1 MPPRYTVYGI
11 TSLLLFSTGAAAQ
24 DLLRGK
30 VKTGHGAVA
39 RRAIIS
45 HFQSEDTLYL
55 DRRTEN
61 QKASDEVIMSVSVQ
75 NISQKKYNTSDMGG
89 NYKIPAKRG
98 DTIVFTSAGYKP
110 DTAFV
115 SDWMFDG
122 QEGYTVYMDP
132 NVVEL
137 PTVRV
142 GDLSNYQL
150 DSIKRK
156 EEYAYLDQF
165 HKVKLAGG
173 KTFSDGVGLSF
184 SPIDYFSHV
193 QVQRRRLKKRL
204 AQNEKDYYIDSRWSR
219 AYVVRVTGLK
229 GDSLQLFMYRYRPS
243 YDFCRKASNEDIL
256 LYINSSLKKFLKK
269 ETPGH

>member
-11 TSLLLFSTGAAAQ
+11 TSLLFFSTGAAAQ
-24 DLLRGK
+24 DILRGK
-30 VKTGHGAVA
+30 IQK
-39 RRAIIS
+39 
-45 HFQSEDTLYL
+45 
-55 DRRTEN
+55 
-61 QKASDEVIMSVSVQ
+61 KASDEVIMSVSVH

-89 NYKIPAKRG
+89 NYKIPAKTG
-98 DTIVFTSAGYKP
+98 DTVVFTSAGYKP

-115 SDWMFDG
+115 GDWMFDG

-156 EEYAYLDQF
+156 EDYAYLDQF

-173 KTFSDGVGLSF
+173 KTFSDGVGISF

-193 QVQRRRLKKRL
+193 QVQRRRLQKRL
-204 AQNEKDYYIDSRWSR
+204 AQNEKDYYIDSRWPR
-219 AYVVRVTGLK
+219 AYVARVTGLK
-229 GDSLQLFMYRYRPS
+229 SDSLTIFMYRYRPS
-243 YDFCRKASNEDIL
+243 YAFCRKASNEDIL
-256 LYINSSLKKFLKK
+256 LYINASLKKFLKK
-269 ETPGH
+269 EETGH

>member
-1 MPPRYTVYGI
+1 MPPRYAVYGI
-11 TSLLLFSTGAAAQ
+11 PGLLLFSTGAFGQ
-24 DLLRGK
+24 DILRGK
-30 VKTGHGAVA
+30 IKTDHGSVV

-45 HFQSEDTLYL
+45 HFQAEDTFRL
-55 DRRTEN
+55 DRRSEN

-75 NISQKKYNTSDMGG
+75 NVSQKKYNMSDMGG

-110 DTAFV
+110 DTAVV
-115 SDWMFDG
+115 SDWMFNGED
-122 QEGYTVYMDP
+122 GYTVYMDP
-132 NVVEL
+132 NVVAL

-142 GDLSNYQL
+142 GDVSNYQL

-184 SPIDYFSHV
+184 SPIDYFSRV
-193 QVQRRRLKKRL
+193 QVQRRRLRRRL
-204 AQNEKDYYIDSRWSR
+204 AQNEKDYYIDSRFPR
-219 AYVVRVTGLK
+219 AYVARVTGLK
-229 GDSLQLFMYRYRPS
+229 GDSLQIFLYRYRPS
-243 YDFCRKASNEDIL
+243 YAFCRKATNEDIL
-256 LYINSSLKKFLKK
+256 LYINASLKKFLKK
-269 ETPGH
+269 EDTGH